1 MGFHKDSAFSADEVR
16 VAAFARALAH
26 PARVAIIGHLR
37 ERGEATCG
45 EIVALLPLAQA
56 TVSQHLGELRRA
68 GVLEAR
74 ECGTRVC
81 YSVRVE
87 ELRTLCD
94 HFRCS
99 MEGNPVEKEKAP
111 L

>member
-1 MGFHKDSAFSADEVR
+1 MGFHKNSAFSADEVR

-37 ERGEATCG
+37 GLGEATCG

-56 TVSQHLGELRRA
+56 TVSQHLGALRRA
-68 GVLEAR
+68 GLVEAR

-81 YSVRVE
+81 YSVRTE
-87 ELRTLCD
+87 ELRTLCG

-99 MEGNPVEKEKAP
+99 MEGKPNAEEGVP